1 MIKTLLT
8 AKWVLEGFEG
18 DTPKLHEDAALLV
31 VDGKV
36 AEIGSADRL
45 SAAHPGARREGSN
58 QSAIVPGF
66 INAHHHIGLTPFQLG
81 SPDHPL
87 EYWFVSRLGLRALD
101 LYLDTLYSAFEM
113 IASGVTTVQHLH
125 SRAPGGAD
133 GLYTASRQVL
143 KAYQDIG
150 MRASFSM
157 AIRDQNRL
165 VYEDDKAFLKRLPEH
180 LQPSLAAYFDAY
192 TVPLSV
198 QFDLFET
205 LKGELADQARIGIQ
219 LAPSNLHWLSDKA
232 LESLA
237 ELSQRHNAPM
247 HAHLMETHYQK
258 QYAQMRTGGSALR
271 YLDQL
276 GLTGPNL
283 TIGHG
288 VWMTEEDI
296 EICAHS
302 GTHICHNCSSNMRLK
317 SGIAPVNRFL
327 EKGIPVALGI
337 DEAGI
342 NDDRDMLQEMR
353 LALRM
358 HRVPGLR
365 SPAPSAAQ
373 ILRMATQDGAATTP
387 FDSAIGRLSQGSWA
401 DLVMFDWREV
411 TWPYQDPT
419 LGMID
424 VLVHR
429 AKTSAVK
436 MVMIAGDIVYANGRF
451 TNVER
456 DAVLSEI
463 SEILAGDP
471 TEQETIM
478 RDLSKAI
485 FPIVREFYDQNY
497 EIKSGK
503 PFYNFNDSGL

>member
-1 MIKTLLT
+1 
-8 AKWVLEGFEG
+8 
-18 DTPKLHEDAALLV
+18 
-31 VDGKV
+31 
-36 AEIGSADRL
+36 
-45 SAAHPGARREGSN
+45 
-58 QSAIVPGF
+58 
-66 INAHHHIGLTPFQLG
+66 
-81 SPDHPL
+81 
-87 EYWFVSRLGLRALD
+87 
-101 LYLDTLYSAFEM
+101 
-113 IASGVTTVQHLH
+113 
-125 SRAPGGAD
+125 
-133 GLYTASRQVL
+133 
-143 KAYQDIG
+143 
-150 MRASFSM
+150 
-157 AIRDQNRL
+157 
-165 VYEDDKAFLKRLPEH
+165 
-180 LQPSLAAYFDAY
+180 
-192 TVPLSV
+192 LSV